1 MFRPIH
7 STASQCTDRRY
18 RIFLPSDF
26 SLCRGKG
33 SLCAHQSMQARR
45 LYLQEMFDNKRGP
58 RTLHQMQG
66 PRMHDLWPS
75 EVSGQEEEKSD
86 EG

>member
-1 MFRPIH
+1 
-7 STASQCTDRRY
+7 
-18 RIFLPSDF
+18 
-26 SLCRGKG
+26 
-33 SLCAHQSMQARR
+33 MQARR

-75 EVSGQEEEKSD
+75 EVSDKRRRNQMKDDIEWRHANMLL
-86 EG
+86 